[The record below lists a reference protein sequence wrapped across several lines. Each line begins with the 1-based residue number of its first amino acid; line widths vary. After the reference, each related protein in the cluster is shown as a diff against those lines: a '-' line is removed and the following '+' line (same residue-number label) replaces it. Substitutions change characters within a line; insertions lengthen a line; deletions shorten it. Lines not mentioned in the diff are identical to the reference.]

1 MRRSGP
7 VKVIVY
13 SPKNEEERRE
23 LALRAARVHAESV
36 LRRIEE
42 LGCPNEQKARLL
54 DAIIDSAKK
63 RNIEREVEKDG

>member
-1 MRRSGP
+1 MRRPGT

-13 SPKNEEERRE
+13 FPENEKEQRE
-23 LALRAARVHAESV
+23 LAARAARVHAESV

>member
-1 MRRSGP
+1 MRRPGP

-13 SPKNEEERRE
+13 CPKNEKEQRE
-23 LALRAARVHAESV
+23 LATRAAQVHAESV

-42 LGCPNEQKARLL
+42 LGCPNEQKVQLL

-63 RNIEREVEKDG
+63 KQRDRG